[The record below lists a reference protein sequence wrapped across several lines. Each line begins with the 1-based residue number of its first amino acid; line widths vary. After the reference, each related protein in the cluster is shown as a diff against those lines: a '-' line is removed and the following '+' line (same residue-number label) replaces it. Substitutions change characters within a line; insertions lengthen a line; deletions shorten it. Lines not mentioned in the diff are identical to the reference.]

1 MRKIAIILLFLLCGC
16 GYSSVYKNQEI
27 NDFKISIIEMK
38 GDNILNNSLKNQ
50 LIIASNSKST
60 NTFDISLNTNYTKNI
75 ISKSATGL
83 ATDYELQAKIDF
95 NINKNGVNKK
105 INLSESLNIKNEGE
119 NFEQTNYEDSIK
131 RNFAISIR
139 EKLVR
144 YLRRF
149 DDN

>member
-1 MRKIAIILLFLLCGC
+1 MKKIAIILLFLLYGC

-38 GDNILNNSLKNQ
+38 GDNILNDSLKNQ
-50 LIIASNSKST
+50 LIIASNSNST
-60 NTFDISLNTNYTKNI
+60 NIFDISLNTNYKKNI

>member
-1 MRKIAIILLFLLCGC
+1 MKKIAIILLFLLYGC
-16 GYSSVYKNQEI
+16 GYSSVYKNQEM

-38 GDNILNNSLKNQ
+38 GDNILNDSLKNQ

-60 NTFDISLNTNYTKNI
+60 NIFNIRLNTNYKKNI

-95 NINKNGVNKK
+95 NIKKNGVNKK
-105 INLSESLNIKNEGE
+105 IKLSESLNIKNEGE

-131 RNFAISIR
+131 RNFSISIK
-139 EKLVR
+139 EKLVQ

>member
-1 MRKIAIILLFLLCGC
+1 MKKIAIILLFLLYGC

-38 GDNILNNSLKNQ
+38 GDNILNDSLKNQ
-50 LIIASNSKST
+50 LIIASNSNST
-60 NTFDISLNTNYTKNI
+60 NIFDISLNTNYKKNI

-95 NINKNGVNKK
+95 NIKKNGVNKK

-119 NFEQTNYEDSIK
+119 NFEQTNYENSIK

-139 EKLVR
+139 EKLVQ